1 MKRVL
6 PAAALAA
13 CLIAGGKAPSAF
25 AGGSAM
31 SLSCLEA
38 LAAIE
43 HPYLAGVFTFI
54 PEKDIGSAFADL
66 LARSRP
72 AMRRY
77 LSKLERDGKK
87 AKGLT
92 SWDHDVVVQVLGLY
106 SSSFAGVSDEGY
118 KKRLSKLSLLP
129 TMPLAE
135 MLRKRGT

>member
-6 PAAALAA
+6 PIAGLAA
-13 CLIAGGKAPSAF
+13 GLIAGGMVPAANATNGVVNPSC
-25 AGGSAM
+25 M
-31 SLSCLEA
+31 EA
-38 LAAIE
+38 LAATDQP
-43 HPYLAGVFTFI
+43 HLAGVFAFI
-54 PEKDIGSAFADL
+54 PEKDIGAAFADL

-106 SSSFAGVSDEGY
+106 STSFAGVADEGY

-129 TMPLAE
+129 TIPLAE
-135 MLRKRGT
+135 MTQKRGA